1 MGGHLLS
8 KADLRRPV
16 SRAPVARL
24 ALLLLSLISACAPL
38 IGYPTDPTDTQALAD
53 QQLVADYYS
62 STNDLQRQQ
71 LRNEIVSGRMNA
83 YESAYSNFK
92 RRLNG
97 DANTLNLGADLSV
110 LGLAGGAATTGSI
123 ATATALA
130 AASAGIIGAKGAIN
144 SDLYFQRT
152 LPALLAQMDANR
164 ARAKLPI
171 VTGLTKS
178 DPDYPLA
185 IALIDLDALRD
196 AGGIPSAIGG
206 LTQQAVVEKVSA
218 EKLLSV
224 SGFNTTSAAI
234 CLQKFIDRPEP
245 EGHTNKA
252 RVAALARA
260 LGANLPLDILV
271 TRWVADPNTDSNQ
284 LATVARQVGCA
295 GV

>member
-110 LGLAGGAATTGSI
+110 LGLAGGGRYNRQYRNGHSPGGSECRNHRRQGRDQFGSLLP
-123 ATATALA
+123 AHF
-130 AASAGIIGAKGAIN
+130 AGIACTDGCQ
-144 SDLYFQRT
+144 S
-152 LPALLAQMDANR
+152 R
-164 ARAKLPI
+164 ACQ
-171 VTGLTKS
+171 T
-178 DPDYPLA
+178 PDRHRPHEVGS
-185 IALIDLDALRD
+185 R
-196 AGGIPSAIGG
+196 
-206 LTQQAVVEKVSA
+206 
-218 EKLLSV
+218 LSV
-224 SGFNTTSAAI
+224 GDRINRSRRAARRGRDPVCDRRTDATSGSREGI
-234 CLQKFIDRPEP
+234 CREIAFRF
-245 EGHTNKA
+245 
-252 RVAALARA
+252 
-260 LGANLPLDILV
+260 
-271 TRWVADPNTDSNQ
+271 WV
-284 LATVARQVGCA
+284 
-295 GV
+295 